1 MIDTHAH
8 IDAAAFDEDRDA
20 MLMRAWDAGMVAIVV
35 PDIKPSDRPRLI
47 EIVNSDARL
56 YRGIGI
62 HPHDVG
68 NAATSDLEEVERH
81 CIDPKVVAIGE
92 IGLDYYYDFCPPDI
106 QKSYFR
112 EQIRI
117 AKRNSLPVIVHNRES
132 DADVLG
138 ILEDE
143 QDGTLRGVLHCF
155 SGDTTIL
162 ERALGIGM
170 HVSFT
175 GNITF
180 KRSTLDDVV
189 RAVPADRFMIET
201 DSPFM
206 TPAPHRGKRNEPT
219 HVRLIAQKLAEIR
232 GMTLDEII
240 DTTTMTAKRFFAI
253 ASLFVILC
261 VAAAA
266 QPKVP
271 REDDFQTDVAYDDA
285 MITYEADSLA
295 WEQWLKPRK
304 LGIGFAIGTN
314 TIVEGQQYTQRF
326 KRGTPVNSPTQWTN
340 FEEGTGAKRSFSFEG
355 ILSYGG
361 TLTYALTDRIVVEGT
376 YLYTKNVKPAES
388 FGLEPIVTQIIETGL
403 HYSLNPYGRINF
415 VAVAG
420 GTFATTN
427 DGTSS
432 LSKLGVNVGLALGGN
447 IPTQLGLFYPMI
459 TVRFNFMLGTDKN
472 RVIARYPDLVTGEPI
487 ENPNV
492 PGQLSED
499 RADVTTLY
507 AIPRF
512 TLLFYPKF

>member
-20 MLMRAWDAGMVAIVV
+20 MLQRAWNAGMVAIVV
-35 PDIKPSDRPRLI
+35 PDIKPTDRAKLI
-47 EIVNSDARL
+47 EIVNSDPRL

-68 NAATSDLEEVERH
+68 NAANTDLDEVERT
-81 CIDPKVVAIGE
+81 CADPKVVAIGE

-117 AKRNSLPVIVHNRES
+117 AKRSGLPVIVHNRES
-132 DADVLG
+132 DDDVLG

-143 QDGTLRGVLHCF
+143 QDGTLQGVLHCF
-155 SGDTTIL
+155 SGDMSIL
-162 ERALGIGM
+162 ERALRIGL

-189 RAVPADRFMIET
+189 RAVPDDRFMIET

-206 TPAPHRGKRNEPT
+206 TPAPHRGKRNEPI

-232 GMTLDEII
+232 GMTIDDII
-240 DTTTMTAKRFFAI
+240 TTTTTTAKRFFAL
-253 ASLFVILC
+253 ATFFAVLC
-261 VAAAA
+261 TAAIA
-266 QPKVP
+266 QPNVP
-271 REDDFQTDVAYDDA
+271 REDDFATDVAYDNA

-295 WEQWLKPRK
+295 WEQWIKPRK

-314 TIVEGQQYTQRF
+314 TVVQGQQYTQRF
-326 KRGTPVNSPTQWTN
+326 DPTEPLSAPQNWTN
-340 FEEGTGAKRSFSFEG
+340 YPEGTGPKKTSSFEG
-355 ILSYGG
+355 IVAYGG
-361 TLTYALTDRIVVEGT
+361 TITYGLTDRVMAEAT
-376 YLYTKNVKPAES
+376 YLYTKNVKPAEG
-388 FGLEPIVTQIIETGL
+388 FGLDPIVTQIIETAL
-403 HYSLNPYGRINF
+403 HYSLNPYGRLNF

-420 GTFATTN
+420 GTLAMTD

-432 LSKLGVNVGLALGGN
+432 SSKFGINAGLALGGN
-447 IPTQLGLFYPMI
+447 IPTSFGLFYPMI

-472 RVIARYPDLVTGEPI
+472 SVVQKYTDIATGAPV
-487 ENPNV
+487 ENSSV
-492 PGQLSED
+492 PGQFSEN